1 MTEPYSVVNL
11 NEAEDLAAKHGYSE
25 HQEARFPAEALNA
38 EKTGLAHL
46 RVKPN
51 MRQPFAH
58 RHQQAEE
65 IYVVLRGSGKAWL
78 DDDVVDVAELDAIRM
93 APAVRRAFEAGPEGL
108 ELLAFGPRHP
118 GDAEIVP
125 D

>member
-1 MTEPYSVVNL
+1 MTEPYSIVNL

-25 HQEARFPAEALNA
+25 HQEARFPAEVLNA

-58 RHQQAEE
+58 RHEQAEE

-78 DDDVVDVAELDAIRM
+78 DDDVVDVRELDAIRM

-108 ELLAFGPRHP
+108 ELLAFGPRHR
-118 GDAEIVP
+118 GDAEILP